1 MIVEGFLLWLALWAI
16 FLGMSTLGRKG
27 WVFGAVAGI
36 WAILLGAF
44 VLVDGIQIQNGLF
57 VRTVNNTT
65 VVNYSYSNLVL
76 PVSTYSYIWG
86 LFFVLIGM
94 YLLFISILSRKRG

>member
-1 MIVEGFLLWLALWAI
+1 
-16 FLGMSTLGRKG
+16 
-27 WVFGAVAGI
+27 
-36 WAILLGAF
+36 ILLGAF
-44 VLVDGIQIQNGLF
+44 ILVDGLQIQSGLF

-65 VVNYSYSNLVL
+65 VVNYSYSDLVL